1 MKTETSNLDKTAN
14 DGNALLASVLSDY
27 DFKPYGVRGNK
38 WQRLINNESN
48 CQSKIFIHLLNGKEV
63 VRLSVAD
70 EDSEYIDATDM
81 FETKDMNKVRR
92 FMDLVV

>member
-1 MKTETSNLDKTAN
+1 MREAKNPTCFSRW
-14 DGNALLASVLSDY
+14 SMSD
-27 DFKPYGVRGNK
+27 
-38 WQRLINNESN
+38 
-48 CQSKIFIHLLNGKEV
+48 LLNGKEV

-70 EDSEYIDATDM
+70 EDREYIDATDM